1 MKKENIFSERRFKI
15 KNSNHFFR
23 VTFYHL
29 FIACIFSIGL
39 MSCDSSTEPEKQND
53 LLEVRFTNDSES
65 TFTISNI
72 QLQAMGN
79 AGESTEPA
87 GEWGGNILTGG
98 KRLAPGEYETFNL
111 DIPNLHWSRYRLGV
125 INSEGNEIMLHE
137 QADYEPWLDDPSITH
152 WGGDD
157 RTVEVRVVQEQST
170 GLIIITGWSDNTGI
184 ED

>member
-1 MKKENIFSERRFKI
+1 MNKKNIFSERRIKI
-15 KNSNHFFR
+15 KNSDYFFR
-23 VTFYHL
+23 VIFYQL

-53 LLEVRFTNDSES
+53 LLKVLFTNNSES
-65 TFTISNI
+65 AFTISNI
-72 QLQAMGN
+72 QLQAMGS
-79 AGESTEPA
+79 AGESTEPT

-125 INSEGNEIMLHE
+125 INSEGSEIMLHE
-137 QADYEPWLDDPSITH
+137 QTDYEPWLDDPSITH
-152 WGGDD
+152 WGSDD
-157 RTVEVRVVQEQST
+157 RTVDVTVVQEQST
-170 GLIIITGWSDNTGI
+170 DLIIITGWSDFAGI